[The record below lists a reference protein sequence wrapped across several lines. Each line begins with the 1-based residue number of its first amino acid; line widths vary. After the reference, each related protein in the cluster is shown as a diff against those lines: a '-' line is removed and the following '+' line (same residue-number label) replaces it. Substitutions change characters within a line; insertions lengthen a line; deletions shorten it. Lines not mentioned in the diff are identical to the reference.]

1 MNSQAKPFIPK
12 RGPPTKSVYTNEDY
26 DINGNLIRHKEVP
39 LGDQYDKKRG
49 NMMID
54 NGGSDSRLGGSVNSK
69 QVGSSSASAP
79 ASAPAAAITTRVPG
93 NPDIAPPPMVNNK
106 LSDGRYDVETPDNL
120 RAPRDSQHVAV
131 IRTIENHHPDED
143 RILNHFFLQYVA
155 RREGRYNPVEDP
167 PVILSTILPT
177 ACVIIDRVFSKD
189 EVDGSEGLKRIEK
202 YVKASAA
209 CTNLDVVPVRM
220 YKPFHVPLPL
230 STNFKYKHAV
240 IDQIMSEFH
249 QSQEESS
256 LEIMRRVEADRK
268 GEDAKKPKW
277 HLYDGI
283 SEKGHFGPNTII
295 KSEGEG
301 EKKKDWAQIT
311 EEEEKDEDD
320 IDDEEE
326 WKTVG
331 GKGKAK
337 AKAKTR
343 K

>member
-26 DINGNLIRHKEVP
+26 DINGNLIRTKEVP
-39 LGDQYDKKRG
+39 LGDQYEKKRG

-54 NGGSDSRLGGSVNSK
+54 SGKEKNST
-69 QVGSSSASAP
+69 STSTCHTAP
-79 ASAPAAAITTRVPG
+79 AIITRVPG
-93 NPDIAPPPMVNNK
+93 NPDLAPPPMVNNRLK
-106 LSDGRYDVETPDNL
+106 DGRYDVETPDNL
-120 RAPRDSQHVAV
+120 RAPRESQHVAV
-131 IRTIENHHPDED
+131 IRTIENRHPDED
-143 RILNHFFLQYVA
+143 RILNHFFMQYVA

-189 EVDGSEGLKRIEK
+189 EVDGNEGLKRIEK
-202 YVKASAA
+202 YVKSIAA
-209 CTNLDVVPVRM
+209 TTNLDVVPVRM
-220 YKPFHVPLPL
+220 NKPFHVPLPL

-249 QSQEESS
+249 ESQEESS
-256 LEIMRRVEADRK
+256 REIMSRVEADRK
-268 GEDAKKPKW
+268 GEEAKKPKW
-277 HLYDGI
+277 QIYDGI

-295 KSEGEG
+295 KNVEGED